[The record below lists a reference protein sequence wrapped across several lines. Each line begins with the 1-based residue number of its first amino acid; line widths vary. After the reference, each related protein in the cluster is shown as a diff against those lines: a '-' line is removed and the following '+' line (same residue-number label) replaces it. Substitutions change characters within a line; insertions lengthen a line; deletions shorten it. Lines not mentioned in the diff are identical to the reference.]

1 MSSLIKRIELIANLA
16 IIVVAILLGVVL
28 VRSYLFPRSLAF
40 QTANASAIQPGTKLS
55 LSGVDWKANGRT
67 LVMALSTQCHFCSE
81 SASFYQRIAQERA
94 KSGSVR
100 LVAVLPQPVEESQKY
115 LKELGVTVD
124 EIKQA
129 KLDSFGVNGTPTL
142 IVANDQGIVTDSW
155 RGKLTDEKENV
166 VLSRLI
172 VAY

>member
-1 MSSLIKRIELIANLA
+1 MRSLIKRIELVANLA
-16 IIVVAILLGVVL
+16 IIAVALMLGVVL
-28 VRSYLFPRSLAF
+28 VKTYRRPSAA
-40 QTANASAIQPGTKLS
+40 QTTVTAIRPGTNLS
-55 LSGVDWKANGRT
+55 LRDVDWKANRRT
-67 LVMALSTQCHFCSE
+67 LVLALSTQCHFCSE
-81 SASFYQRIAQERA
+81 SASFYQRVAQERA

-129 KLDSFGVNGTPTL
+129 KLDSIGVNGTPTL

-155 RGKLTDEKENV
+155 RGKLTDDNENV
-166 VLSRLI
+166 VLNRLRI
-172 VAY
+172 AY